1 MKMSFIDKS
10 MIDDNF
16 WRQLLVL
23 SFSMG
28 TAFGYGVTAAVTE
41 YLTGKGPEMCQQA
54 SGFEANLTLTEYEQL
69 ELGMSIAEVRA
80 ILGRGIEI
88 SQTEST
94 VVLVWKNPNGSGIV
108 GTFEGGYLANKQQ
121 DLMN

>member
-1 MKMSFIDKS
+1 
-10 MIDDNF
+10 MITDNF
-16 WRQLLVL
+16 WKQLLAI

-28 TAFGYGVTAAVTE
+28 TAFGYGVTAAVNE
-41 YLTGKGPEMCQQA
+41 YLMGKGPEMCQQV
-54 SGFEANLTLTEYEQL
+54 SGFEADLTLTEYEQL
-69 ELGMSIAEVRA
+69 ELGMSIAEVRT

-108 GTFEGGYLANKQQ
+108 GTFEGGSLANKQQ